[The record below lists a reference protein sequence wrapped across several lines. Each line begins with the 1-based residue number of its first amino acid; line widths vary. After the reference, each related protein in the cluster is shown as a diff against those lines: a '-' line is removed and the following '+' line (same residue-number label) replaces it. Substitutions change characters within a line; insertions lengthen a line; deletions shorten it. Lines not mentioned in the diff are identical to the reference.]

1 VFGPT
6 QQEPLAQSFALPCRR
21 KSEEIPTTRTPPP
34 RSKVAVRII
43 GGESEDLVSKIAY
56 AKTYQVAYPLDE
68 PLSDSI
74 HYMPVRAALLVE
86 LGTDDGMVGIG
97 ESAIYGGPAS
107 VVETMIHEELVPRI
121 LGEDPTRPEWLW
133 QVMMGRSHQH
143 GDGGVLPAAV
153 SGLDI
158 ALWDLVGRTSGLPLH
173 RLLGG
178 YRDHVRAYASAG
190 FYAEGKDAQGLA
202 DEARRYVEAGFR
214 HVKIKVGR
222 TTDTPVNPLVH
233 MDAPDFAAVTF
244 GEDLRRVLAYRL
256 AHLMVDANNAWTK
269 PTALKAGREFERLGV
284 HWFEEP
290 VATDDRAGSAAL
302 AQAIDVPIAGYETMT
317 GLAGF
322 RDLIADRAVDIVQPD
337 VIWSGGITACRRIA
351 ALAMAAGLPCVPHVF
366 STAVSLA
373 ANLHFI
379 ASIPNS
385 YLLEFDQNPN
395 ALRTELLEEPITPD
409 EQGIVAVPEGPG
421 LGVSLDQET
430 LRRYAA
436 AEPRTSE
443 YGEH

>member
-1 VFGPT
+1 V
-6 QQEPLAQSFALPCRR
+6 
-21 KSEEIPTTRTPPP
+21 TRI
-34 RSKVAVRII
+34 SYV
-43 GGESEDLVSKIAY
+43 
-56 AKTYQVAYPLDE
+56 KTYQVAYPLDA

-86 LGTDDGMVGIG
+86 LGTDDGEVGIG

-107 VVETMIHEELVPRI
+107 VVETMIHDELAPRI

-133 QVMMGRSHQH
+133 QVMTGRSHQH

-158 ALWDLVGRTSGLPLH
+158 AMWDLMARKANLPLY

-178 YRDHVRAYASAG
+178 YRDEVRAYASAG
-190 FYAEGKDAQGLA
+190 FYAEGKDAEGLA
-202 DEARRYVEAGFR
+202 EEVRGYVEAGFR

-233 MDAPDFAAVTF
+233 MDAPDFATVTF
-244 GEDLRRVLAYRL
+244 AEDLRRVGAVRN
-256 AHLMVDANNAWTK
+256 AVGEDVHLMVDANNAWTK
-269 PTALKAGREFERLGV
+269 PTALEAGREFERLGV

-290 VATDDRAGSAAL
+290 VATDNREGSAAL
-302 AQAIDVPIAGYETMT
+302 AAALTVPVAGYETRT

-322 RDLIADRAVDIVQPD
+322 RDLIADGAVEIVQPD
-337 VIWSGGITACRRIA
+337 VIWSGGITVCRRIA
-351 ALAMAAGLPCVPHVF
+351 ALAVAAGLPCVPHVF

-373 ANLHFI
+373 ANLHFV

-395 ALRTELLEEPITPD
+395 ALRTELLDQPIEPD
-409 EQGIVAVPEGPG
+409 ERGIVTVPDGPG
-421 LGVSLDQET
+421 LGVRLDPET
-430 LRRYAA
+430 LRRYAT
-436 AEPRTSE
+436 AEPRTTEVDEQADSAQTGFE
-443 YGEH
+443 RVRG

>member
-1 VFGPT
+1 
-6 QQEPLAQSFALPCRR
+6 
-21 KSEEIPTTRTPPP
+21 
-34 RSKVAVRII
+34 
-43 GGESEDLVSKIAY
+43 VSKIAY
-56 AKTYQVAYPLDE
+56 VKTYQVAYPLE
-68 PLSDSI
+68 KPLSDSI

-86 LGTDDGMVGIG
+86 LGTEDGEVGIG

-107 VVETMIHEELVPRI
+107 VVETMIHDELAPRI

-133 QVMMGRSHQH
+133 QVMTGRSHQH
-143 GDGGVLPAAV
+143 GDGGVLPAAI
-153 SGLDI
+153 SGLDTAI
-158 ALWDLVGRTSGLPLH
+158 WDLMAREAGLPLY

-178 YRDHVRAYASAG
+178 YRDEVRAYASAG
-190 FYAEGKDAQGLA
+190 FYAEGKDASGLA

-233 MDAPDFAAVTF
+233 MDAPDFATVTF
-244 GEDLRRVLAYRL
+244 AEDLQRVGAVRK
-256 AHLMVDANNAWTK
+256 AIGDGVHIMVDANNAWTK
-269 PTALKAGREFERLGV
+269 PTALEAGREFERLGV

-290 VATDDRAGSAAL
+290 VATDDRKGSAAL
-302 AQAIDVPIAGYETMT
+302 AAVLSVPVAGYETRT

-322 RDLIADRAVDIVQPD
+322 RDLIADGAVDIVQPD
-337 VIWSGGITACRRIA
+337 VIWTGGITACRRIA

-395 ALRTELLEEPITPD
+395 ALRTELLDHPIQPD
-409 EQGIVAVPEGPG
+409 EHGIVAVPEGPG
-421 LGVSLDQET
+421 LGVRLDEET
-430 LRRYAA
+430 LRRYAVA
-436 AEPRTSE
+436 GPRTSE
-443 YGEH
+443 AAG

>member
-1 VFGPT
+1 M
-6 QQEPLAQSFALPCRR
+6 
-21 KSEEIPTTRTPPP
+21 
-34 RSKVAVRII
+34 
-43 GGESEDLVSKIAY
+43 SKIAY
-56 AKTYQVAYPLDE
+56 VKTYQVAYPLE
-68 PLSDSI
+68 KPLSDSI

-86 LGTDDGMVGIG
+86 LGTEDGEVGIG

-107 VVETMIHEELVPRI
+107 VVETMIHDELAPRI

-133 QVMMGRSHQH
+133 QVMTGRSHQH
-143 GDGGVLPAAV
+143 GDGGVLPAAI
-153 SGLDI
+153 SGLDTAI
-158 ALWDLVGRTSGLPLH
+158 WDLMAREAGLPLY

-178 YRDHVRAYASAG
+178 YRDEVRAYASAG
-190 FYAEGKDAQGLA
+190 FYAEGKDASGLA

-233 MDAPDFAAVTF
+233 MDAPDFATVTF
-244 GEDLRRVLAYRL
+244 AEDLQRVGAVRK
-256 AHLMVDANNAWTK
+256 AIGDGVHIMVDANNAWTK
-269 PTALKAGREFERLGV
+269 PTALEAGREFERLGV

-290 VATDDRAGSAAL
+290 VATDDRKGSAAL
-302 AQAIDVPIAGYETMT
+302 AAVLSVPVAGYETRT

-322 RDLIADRAVDIVQPD
+322 RDLIADGAVDIVQPD
-337 VIWSGGITACRRIA
+337 VIWTGGITACRRIA
-351 ALAMAAGLPCVPHVF
+351 ALAMAAGLLCVPHVF

-395 ALRTELLEEPITPD
+395 ALRTELLDHPIQPD
-409 EQGIVAVPEGPG
+409 EHGIVAVPEGPG
-421 LGVSLDQET
+421 LGVRLDEET
-430 LRRYAA
+430 LRRYAVA
-436 AEPRTSE
+436 GPRTSE
-443 YGEH
+443 AVG

>member
-1 VFGPT
+1 M
-6 QQEPLAQSFALPCRR
+6 RR
-21 KSEEIPTTRTPPP
+21 
-34 RSKVAVRII
+34 
-43 GGESEDLVSKIAY
+43 ESEAHVSRISY
-56 AKTYQVAYPLDE
+56 VTTYPVAYPLDQA
-68 PLSDSI
+68 LSDSI

-86 LGTDDGMVGIG
+86 MGTDDGKVGIG

-107 VVETMIHEELVPRI
+107 VVQTMIHDELAPRI
-121 LGEDPTRPEWLW
+121 LGQDPTRPEWLW

-158 ALWDLVGRTSGLPLH
+158 AAWDLVGQAAGMPLY

-178 YRDHVRAYASAG
+178 YRDEVPAYASAG
-190 FYAEGKDAQGLA
+190 FYAEGKDAGGLA
-202 DEARRYVEAGFR
+202 EEARGYVERGFR

-222 TTDTPVNPLVH
+222 TTDTPVNPLTH
-233 MDAPDFAAVTF
+233 MDAPDFATVTLA
-244 GEDLRRVLAYRL
+244 EDLRRVGAVRR
-256 AHLMVDANNAWTK
+256 AVGEDVRLMVDANNAWTK
-269 PTALKAGREFERLGV
+269 PTALAAGREFERLGV

-290 VATDDRAGSAAL
+290 VATDDRAGSAELAGAL
-302 AQAIDVPIAGYETMT
+302 DVPVAGYETRT

-322 RDLIADRAVDIVQPD
+322 RDLIAERAVDIVQPD
-337 VIWSGGITACRRIA
+337 VIWSGGITVCRRIA
-351 ALAMAAGLPCVPHVF
+351 ALAAAANMPCVPHVF

-379 ASIPNS
+379 ASLPNS

-395 ALRTELLEEPITPD
+395 ALRSELLEEPITPD
-409 EQGIVAVPEGPG
+409 ERGIVTVPEGPG
-421 LGVSLDQET
+421 LGVRLDHET

-443 YGEH
+443 ISG

>member
-1 VFGPT
+1 
-6 QQEPLAQSFALPCRR
+6 
-21 KSEEIPTTRTPPP
+21 
-34 RSKVAVRII
+34 
-43 GGESEDLVSKIAY
+43 VSKIAY
-56 AKTYQVAYPLDE
+56 VKTYQVAYPLE
-68 PLSDSI
+68 KPLSDSI

-86 LGTDDGMVGIG
+86 LGTEDGEVGIG

-107 VVETMIHEELVPRI
+107 VVETMIHDELAPRI

-133 QVMMGRSHQH
+133 QVMTGRSHQH
-143 GDGGVLPAAV
+143 GDGGVLPAAI
-153 SGLDI
+153 SGLDTAI
-158 ALWDLVGRTSGLPLH
+158 WDLMAREAGLPLY

-178 YRDHVRAYASAG
+178 YRDEVRAYASAG
-190 FYAEGKDAQGLA
+190 FYAEGKDASGLA

-233 MDAPDFAAVTF
+233 MDAPDFATVTF
-244 GEDLRRVLAYRL
+244 AEDLQRVGAVRK
-256 AHLMVDANNAWTK
+256 AIGDGVHIMVDANNAWTK
-269 PTALKAGREFERLGV
+269 PTALEAGREFERLGV

-290 VATDDRAGSAAL
+290 VATDDREGSAAL
-302 AQAIDVPIAGYETMT
+302 AAVLSVPVAGYETRT

-322 RDLIADRAVDIVQPD
+322 RDLIADGAVDIVQPD
-337 VIWSGGITACRRIA
+337 VIWTGGITACRKIA

-395 ALRTELLEEPITPD
+395 ALRTELLDHPIQPD
-409 EQGIVAVPEGPG
+409 EHGIVAVPEGPG
-421 LGVSLDQET
+421 LGVRLDEET
-430 LRRYAA
+430 LRRYAVSG
-436 AEPRTSE
+436 PRTSE
-443 YGEH
+443 AAG

>member
-1 VFGPT
+1 V
-6 QQEPLAQSFALPCRR
+6 
-21 KSEEIPTTRTPPP
+21 
-34 RSKVAVRII
+34 
-43 GGESEDLVSKIAY
+43 ESEVYVSEIAY
-56 AKTYQVAYPLDE
+56 VKTYPVAYPLDE

-74 HYMPVRAALLVE
+74 HYIPVRAALLVE
-86 LGTDDGMVGIG
+86 VGTDDGEVGIG

-107 VVETMIHEELVPRI
+107 VVETMIHDELAPRI
-121 LGEDPTRPEWLW
+121 LGQDPTKPEWLW
-133 QVMMGRSHQH
+133 QVMTGRSHQH

-158 ALWDLVGRTSGLPLH
+158 ALWDILGQRAGLPLY

-178 YRDHVRAYASAG
+178 YRDEVPAYASAG
-190 FYAEGKDAQGLA
+190 FYAEGKDAEGLA
-202 DEARRYVEAGFR
+202 DEVRGYVEAGFR
-214 HVKIKVGR
+214 HVKIKAGR
-222 TTDTPVNPLVH
+222 TTDTPMNPLVH
-233 MDAPDFAAVTF
+233 MDAPDFATVTF
-244 GEDLRRVLAYRL
+244 AEDLRRVDAVRK
-256 AHLMVDANNAWTK
+256 AIGDDVHIMVDANNAWTK
-269 PTALKAGREFERLGV
+269 PTALEAGREFERLGI

-290 VATDDRAGSAAL
+290 VPTDDREGSAAL
-302 AQAIDVPIAGYETMT
+302 AAAIDVPIAGYETRT

-337 VIWSGGITACRRIA
+337 VIWSGGITVCRRIA
-351 ALAMAAGLPCVPHVF
+351 ALSAAAGLPCVPHVF

-395 ALRTELLEEPITPD
+395 ALRTELLSRPITPD
-409 EQGIVAVPEGPG
+409 GRGFVTVPESAG
-421 LGVSLDQET
+421 LGVRLDPET

-443 YGEH
+443 SGKH

>member
-1 VFGPT
+1 M
-6 QQEPLAQSFALPCRR
+6 
-21 KSEEIPTTRTPPP
+21 
-34 RSKVAVRII
+34 
-43 GGESEDLVSKIAY
+43 SKIGY
-56 AKTYQVAYPLDE
+56 VKTYQVVHPLDK

-86 LGTDDGMVGIG
+86 LGADDGEVGIG

-107 VVETMIHEELVPRI
+107 VVETMIHDELAPRI

-158 ALWDLVGRTSGLPLH
+158 AIWDLMGRKSGLPLY

-178 YRDHVRAYASAG
+178 YRDQVRAYASAG
-190 FYAEGKDAQGLA
+190 FYAEDKDAEGLA

-222 TTDTPVNPLVH
+222 TTDTPE
-233 MDAPDFAAVTF
+233 FATVTLA
-244 GEDLRRVLAYRL
+244 EDLRRVGAVRK
-256 AHLMVDANNAWTK
+256 AIGDDVHLMVDANNAWTK
-269 PTALKAGREFERLGV
+269 ATALEAGREFERLGV

-290 VATDDRAGSAAL
+290 VPTDDREGSAAL
-302 AQAIDVPIAGYETMT
+302 AAAIDVPIAGYETRT

-322 RDLIADRAVDIVQPD
+322 RDLIAARAVDIVQPD

-351 ALAMAAGLPCVPHVF
+351 ALAAAAGLPCVPHVF

-395 ALRTELLEEPITPD
+395 ALRTELLKQPVTPD
-409 EQGIVAVPEGPG
+409 EHGIVAVPEGSG
-421 LGVSLDQET
+421 LGVRLDRET
-430 LRRYAA
+430 LRHYAA

-443 YGEH
+443 VGEH

>member
-1 VFGPT
+1 
-6 QQEPLAQSFALPCRR
+6 
-21 KSEEIPTTRTPPP
+21 
-34 RSKVAVRII
+34 
-43 GGESEDLVSKIAY
+43 VSRIAY
-56 AKTYQVAYPLDE
+56 VRTYSVAYPLDE

-86 LGTDDGMVGIG
+86 VGTDDGEVGIG

-107 VVETMIHEELVPRI
+107 VVETMIHDELAPRI

-133 QVMMGRSHQH
+133 QVMTGRSHQH

-158 ALWDLVGRTSGLPLH
+158 AMWDLMARKANLPLC

-178 YRDHVRAYASAG
+178 YRDELPAYASAG
-190 FYAEGKDAQGLA
+190 FYAGGKDAEGLA
-202 DEARRYVEAGFR
+202 DEVRGYVEAGFR

-233 MDAPDFAAVTF
+233 MDAPDFATVTF
-244 GEDLRRVLAYRL
+244 AEDLRRVGAVRK
-256 AHLMVDANNAWTK
+256 AVGENVHVMVDANNAWTK
-269 PTALKAGREFERLGV
+269 PTALEAGREFERLGI

-290 VATDDRAGSAAL
+290 VATDDREGSAAL
-302 AQAIDVPIAGYETMT
+302 AAALRVPVAGYETRT

-322 RDLIADRAVDIVQPD
+322 RDLIADGAVEIVQPD
-337 VIWSGGITACRRIA
+337 VIWSGGITVCRRIA
-351 ALAMAAGLPCVPHVF
+351 ALAVAAGLPCVPHVF

-385 YLLEFDQNPN
+385 YLLEFDRNPN
-395 ALRTELLEEPITPD
+395 ALRTELLDRPIEPD
-409 EQGIVAVPEGPG
+409 ERGVVAVPDGPG
-421 LGVSLDQET
+421 LGVHLDPET
-430 LRRYAA
+430 LRRYATA
-436 AEPRTSE
+436 KPRTTEVDDQAHTSE
-443 YGEH
+443 ADFEGW

>member
-1 VFGPT
+1 M
-6 QQEPLAQSFALPCRR
+6 S
-21 KSEEIPTTRTPPP
+21 
-34 RSKVAVRII
+34 RI
-43 GGESEDLVSKIAY
+43 SYV
-56 AKTYQVAYPLDE
+56 KTYQVAYPLDD

-86 LGTDDGMVGIG
+86 LGTEDGEVGIG

-107 VVETMIHEELVPRI
+107 VIETMIHDELAPRI

-133 QVMMGRSHQH
+133 QVMTGRSHQH

-153 SGLDI
+153 SGLDTAI
-158 ALWDLVGRTSGLPLH
+158 WDLMAREAGLPLY

-178 YRDHVRAYASAG
+178 YRKEVRAYASAG
-190 FYAEGKDAQGLA
+190 FYAEGKDAAGLA
-202 DEARRYVEAGFR
+202 DEARGYVEAGFR

-222 TTDTPVNPLVH
+222 TYDTPVNPLVH
-233 MDAPDFAAVTF
+233 MDAPGFATVTLA
-244 GEDLRRVLAYRL
+244 EDLRRVGAVRK
-256 AHLMVDANNAWTK
+256 AIGDDVHIMVDANNAWTK
-269 PTALKAGREFERLGV
+269 PTALEAGREFERLGV

-290 VATDDRAGSAAL
+290 VSTDDREGSAAL
-302 AQAIDVPIAGYETMT
+302 SAALSVPIAGYETRT

-322 RDLIADRAVDIVQPD
+322 RDLIADGAVDIVQPD
-337 VIWSGGITACRRIA
+337 VIWTGGITACRKIA
-351 ALAMAAGLPCVPHVF
+351 ALAMAAGLPCVPHAF

-395 ALRTELLEEPITPD
+395 ALRTELLDRPIEPD
-409 EQGIVAVPEGPG
+409 GRGIVSVPEGPG
-421 LGVSLDQET
+421 LGVRLDPET

-436 AEPRTSE
+436 AEPRLSE
-443 YGEH
+443 ASG

>member
-1 VFGPT
+1 V
-6 QQEPLAQSFALPCRR
+6 SRI
-21 KSEEIPTTRTPPP
+21 SYVTTYP
-34 RSKVAVRII
+34 
-43 GGESEDLVSKIAY
+43 
-56 AKTYQVAYPLDE
+56 VAYPLDQA
-68 PLSDSI
+68 LFDSI

-86 LGTDDGMVGIG
+86 MGTDDGKVGIG

-107 VVETMIHEELVPRI
+107 VVQTMIHDELAPRI

-133 QVMMGRSHQH
+133 QVMTGRSHQH

-158 ALWDLVGRTSGLPLH
+158 AAWDLLGQTAGMPLY

-178 YRDHVRAYASAG
+178 YRDEVRAYASAG
-190 FYAEGKDAQGLA
+190 FYAEGKDAGGLA
-202 DEARRYVEAGFR
+202 EEARGYTDAGFR
-214 HVKIKVGR
+214 HLKIKVGR

-233 MDAPDFAAVTF
+233 MDAPGFATVTF
-244 GEDLRRVLAYRL
+244 SEDLRRVRSVRKAVGDDVR
-256 AHLMVDANNAWTK
+256 LMVDANNAWTK
-269 PTALKAGREFERLGV
+269 LTALEAGREFERLGV

-290 VATDDRAGSAAL
+290 VATDDRTGSAAL
-302 AQAIDVPIAGYETMT
+302 AATIDVPIAGYETQT

-337 VIWSGGITACRRIA
+337 VIWSGGITVCRRIA
-351 ALAMAAGLPCVPHVF
+351 ALAAAANMPCVPHVF

-373 ANLHFI
+373 ANLHLI
-379 ASIPNS
+379 ASLPNS

-395 ALRTELLEEPITPD
+395 ALRSELLEEPITPD
-409 EQGIVAVPEGPG
+409 ERGVVTVPGGPG
-421 LGVSLDQET
+421 LGVRLDHET

-436 AEPRTSE
+436 EPRTSE
-443 YGEH
+443 ISE

>member
-1 VFGPT
+1 MLSASDL
-6 QQEPLAQSFALPCRR
+6 E
-21 KSEEIPTTRTPPP
+21 
-34 RSKVAVRII
+34 VAPVPEVI
-43 GGESEDLVSKIAY
+43 GAESEDSMSKIAY
-56 AKTYQVAYPLDE
+56 VKTYQVTYPLDR

-86 LGTDDGMVGIG
+86 LGTDDGEVGIG

-107 VVETMIHEELVPRI
+107 VVETMIHDELAPRI

-158 ALWDLVGRTSGLPLH
+158 AIWDLLGRKSGLPLY

-178 YRDHVRAYASAG
+178 YRDEVQAYASAG
-190 FYAEGKDAQGLA
+190 FYAEGKDAEGLT
-202 DEARRYVEAGFR
+202 DEARRRV
-214 HVKIKVGR
+214 
-222 TTDTPVNPLVH
+222 
-233 MDAPDFAAVTF
+233 DAVRKAIGDDV
-244 GEDLRRVLAYRL
+244 
-256 AHLMVDANNAWTK
+256 HLMVDANNAWTK
-269 PTALKAGREFERLGV
+269 PTALVAGREFERLGV

-290 VATDDRAGSAAL
+290 VPTDDREGGAAL
-302 AQAIDVPIAGYETMT
+302 AAVIDVPIAGYETRT

-351 ALAMAAGLPCVPHVF
+351 ALAAAAGLPCVPHVF

-385 YLLEFDQNPN
+385 YLLELDQNPN
-395 ALRTELLEEPITPD
+395 ALRTELLDRPITPD
-409 EQGIVAVPEGPG
+409 KQGVVAVPNGPG
-421 LGVSLDQET
+421 LGVHLDRET
-430 LRRYAA
+430 LRRYVAT
-436 AEPRTSE
+436 EPWISE
-443 YGEH
+443 ANG

>member
-1 VFGPT
+1 V
-6 QQEPLAQSFALPCRR
+6 SRI
-21 KSEEIPTTRTPPP
+21 SYVTTYP
-34 RSKVAVRII
+34 
-43 GGESEDLVSKIAY
+43 
-56 AKTYQVAYPLDE
+56 VAYPLDQA
-68 PLSDSI
+68 LFDSI

-86 LGTDDGMVGIG
+86 MGTDDGKVGIG

-107 VVETMIHEELVPRI
+107 VVQTMIHDELAPRI

-133 QVMMGRSHQH
+133 QVMTGRSHQH

-158 ALWDLVGRTSGLPLH
+158 AAWDLLGQTAGMPLY

-178 YRDHVRAYASAG
+178 YRDEVRAYASAG
-190 FYAEGKDAQGLA
+190 FYAEGKDAGGLA
-202 DEARRYVEAGFR
+202 EEARGYTDAGFR
-214 HVKIKVGR
+214 HLKIKVGR

-233 MDAPDFAAVTF
+233 MDAPGFATVTF
-244 GEDLRRVLAYRL
+244 SEDLRRVRSVRKAVGDDVR
-256 AHLMVDANNAWTK
+256 LMVDANNAWTK
-269 PTALKAGREFERLGV
+269 LTALEAGREFERLGV

-290 VATDDRAGSAAL
+290 VATDDRTGSAAL
-302 AQAIDVPIAGYETMT
+302 AATIDVPIAGYETQT

-337 VIWSGGITACRRIA
+337 VIWSGGITVCRRIA
-351 ALAMAAGLPCVPHVF
+351 ALAAAANMPCVPHVF

-373 ANLHFI
+373 ANLHLI
-379 ASIPNS
+379 ASLPNS

-395 ALRTELLEEPITPD
+395 ALRSELLEEPITPD
-409 EQGIVAVPEGPG
+409 ERGVVTVPGGPG
-421 LGVSLDQET
+421 LGVRLDHET

-436 AEPRTSE
+436 EPRTSE
-443 YGEH
+443 ALYS

>member
-1 VFGPT
+1 
-6 QQEPLAQSFALPCRR
+6 
-21 KSEEIPTTRTPPP
+21 
-34 RSKVAVRII
+34 
-43 GGESEDLVSKIAY
+43 VSKIAY
-56 AKTYQVAYPLDE
+56 VKTYQVAYPLE
-68 PLSDSI
+68 KPLSDSI

-86 LGTDDGMVGIG
+86 LGTEDGEVGIG

-107 VVETMIHEELVPRI
+107 VVETMIHDELAPRI

-133 QVMMGRSHQH
+133 QVMTGRSHQH
-143 GDGGVLPAAV
+143 GDGGVLPAAI
-153 SGLDI
+153 SGLDTAI
-158 ALWDLVGRTSGLPLH
+158 WDLMAREAGLPLY

-178 YRDHVRAYASAG
+178 YRDEVRTYASAG
-190 FYAEGKDAQGLA
+190 FYAEGKDASGLA

-233 MDAPDFAAVTF
+233 MDAPDFATVTF
-244 GEDLRRVLAYRL
+244 AEDLQRVGAVRK
-256 AHLMVDANNAWTK
+256 AIGDGVHIMVDANNAWTK
-269 PTALKAGREFERLGV
+269 PTALEAGREFERLGV

-290 VATDDRAGSAAL
+290 VATDDRKGSAAL
-302 AQAIDVPIAGYETMT
+302 AAVLSVPVAGYETRT

-322 RDLIADRAVDIVQPD
+322 RDLIADGAVDIVQPD
-337 VIWSGGITACRRIA
+337 VIWTGGITACRRIA

-395 ALRTELLEEPITPD
+395 ALRTELLDHPIQPD
-409 EQGIVAVPEGPG
+409 EHGIVAVPEGPG
-421 LGVSLDQET
+421 LGVRLDEET
-430 LRRYAA
+430 LRRYAVA
-436 AEPRTSE
+436 GPRTSE
-443 YGEH
+443 AAG